1 MKLRS
6 EEQTSLIFNT
16 TNMGKNRKIAQKLS
30 LIVKPY
36 KYAYLRVF
44 LISFLFTI
52 LGFALSF
59 YIKKIT
65 DDYLPNS
72 NGSELSKM
80 SFFVILIFIIQYGLS
95 YFKDISLLRIG
106 QVIDRKLILGYLS
119 NVLFDTDLYYN
130 KNRAGDVISK
140 VNDSVKTRNFLTTGI
155 LALITN
161 TLIMVFSLVLIFIYN
176 WKLGLV
182 ISSILPVYFFIFL
195 MSRKLNKS
203 TERQIVEESSAFRE
217 EIISSL
223 NNIKT
228 VKVMGLE
235 EYIYNG
241 IEKKFIPF
249 INTSFISARN
259 TLRIQYSHNLIS
271 NLFVLTLL
279 WVGSIYV
286 MQGKISAGILF
297 SCYFIFTYS
306 LNSIQF
312 LVNIDNQ
319 IQNAFISAERLFG
332 SLEEQN
338 NKKKE
343 LIAFDKSYLGNI
355 YLQNIKVV
363 YGDNIVFSDFN
374 LEIRKNEITAIIGK
388 SGIGKSS
395 LVNLI
400 SKYITPKEGNV
411 VIGSHDI
418 NSFDNT
424 FKDYVTIVSQE
435 TELFN
440 ASFVENI
447 HLGCSKPV
455 DLERIKRIFKVLGLD
470 IVVDTFPNGLFSCIG
485 ENGTI
490 LSGGQRQR
498 LAIAR
503 ALYKESQIL
512 VFDESTSALDNENIN
527 SINSLFL
534 KLKQEG
540 KTVVIIT
547 HKSDALRIS
556 DRVIWLGYNS
566 ILADGKHE
574 DLKYSNSDYAMFC
587 ENTNRTL
594 NYN

>member
-1 MKLRS
+1 
-6 EEQTSLIFNT
+6 
-16 TNMGKNRKIAQKLS
+16 MGKNRKIAQKLF

-36 KYAYLRVF
+36 KYAYLRVV

-52 LGFALSF
+52 LGFSLSF

-72 NGSELSKM
+72 NGYELNKI
-80 SFFVILIFIIQYGLS
+80 SFFVILIFFVQYGLS

-106 QVIDRKLILGYLS
+106 QIIDRKLILGYLS

-155 LALITN
+155 LSLITN
-161 TLIMVFSLVLIFIYN
+161 TLIVLFSLVLIFIYN
-176 WKLGLV
+176 WKLGFV
-182 ISSILPVYFFIFL
+182 ISSILPVYFLIFL
-195 MSRKLNKS
+195 ISRKLNKS
-203 TERQIVEESSAFRE
+203 TERKIIEESSAFRE

-235 EYIYNG
+235 DYIYNG

-249 INTSFISARN
+249 INTSFLSARN

-271 NLFVLTLL
+271 NFFILTLL

-332 SLEEQN
+332 TLEEQN
-338 NKKKE
+338 NKKNE
-343 LIAFDKSYLGNI
+343 LLPFVESYLGNI
-355 YLQNIKVV
+355 NFQNIKVV
-363 YGDNIVFSDFN
+363 YGDNVVFSEFN
-374 LEIRKNEITAIIGK
+374 LEIRKNEITSIIGK
-388 SGIGKSS
+388 SGIGKST

-400 SKYITPKEGNV
+400 SKYIAPKEGSV
-411 VIGSHDI
+411 LIGSRNI
-418 NSFDNT
+418 NSFDNS
-424 FKDYVTIVSQE
+424 FKDYVTIISQE

-440 ASFVENI
+440 SSFVENI
-447 HLGCSKPV
+447 HLGSPKPV
-455 DLERIKRIFKVLGLD
+455 NLESIERIFNALGLD
-470 IVVDTFPNGLFSCIG
+470 TVVNSFPNGLFSSIG
-485 ENGTI
+485 ENGTK

-503 ALYKESQIL
+503 ALYKDSQIL
-512 VFDESTSALDNENIN
+512 VFDESTSALDSENIF

-540 KTVVIIT
+540 KTIVIIT
-547 HKSDALRIS
+547 HKSDALSIS
-556 DRVIWLGYNS
+556 DRVIWLGYND
-566 ILADGKHE
+566 ILADGKHA
-574 DLKYSNSDYAMFC
+574 DLLYSNSDYVKFC
-587 ENTNRTL
+587 ENTNRKL
-594 NYN
+594 NYS